1 MLYHVLYSSNNI
13 KEGKHHVQQLNTDL
27 LLERAKYVSERY
39 VGTYLPEAIDNL
51 IKANDLEKLEY
62 MVKEAEFDLANEDTN
77 GGKEMGDEF

>member
-1 MLYHVLYSSNNI
+1 MCYTLVTILRRENTMSNNS
-13 KEGKHHVQQLNTDL
+13 NDL